1 MTLQQKLLAKQS
13 KKGFTLVELVVVIAI
28 LGILAAIAIPAVI
41 GIINSANESQGKT
54 DAASLSNAC
63 KTYFAGIVAGQ
74 INAENPGK
82 SKDANLPAKNASNSA
97 KVAAALKCT
106 VEGACQYNGL
116 TDLQNKVDDFVVDK
130 STGTIYYKNDGNK
143 PDGATGTFKYG
154 DALSVLGYTK
164 DNAKAAS

>member
-74 INAENPGK
+74 INASAPGK
-82 SKDANLPAKNASNSA
+82 STDSLPAANASNSV
-97 KVAAALKCT
+97 KVSTALNCT
-106 VEGACQYNGL
+106 VKGACEYNGL
-116 TDLQNKVDDFVVDK
+116 TDLKNKVADFVVDT
-130 STGTIYYKNDGNK
+130 STGTIYYTKDGNK
-143 PDGATGTFKYG
+143 PAAATGTFEYG
-154 DALSVLGYTK
+154 SALSALGYTA
-164 DNAKAAS
+164 DNAKAGS